1 MLKVCIIGCGMIA
14 RSAHIPA
21 YKYHSEYYEVTAVCD
36 MFEESAKAVA
46 EEFSIPNYYTD
57 AETMLKEQKADVVS
71 VCSPNMSHKHFVML
85 ALSYGANVLC
95 EKPLA
100 FNYNDAKEMFDLAK
114 KQNKVL
120 MACQTA
126 RFTPDRKKAIEIIEK
141 DTLGEVYYAEVSR
154 IRRRGIPTWG
164 KFHLKEY
171 SGGGALVDIG
181 VHIMDSALWLMGNP
195 EPTTVKANMLKVHT
209 EELGSAKSSGALKE
223 NVVTNNFNPDEMNV
237 ESFASGTVSFKNGAT
252 LSFKVSWAAN
262 LAEANNIVLSGSKA
276 GIDTEN
282 HIMYQGENGIS
293 EYSTQPEK
301 LSNEAFYGHF
311 YVIENLALVLTKGEE
326 MIIKPEETLNVTAVL
341 QAAYLS
347 AEENRE
353 VKIEEIKGDNFEN

>member
-21 YKYHSEYYEVTAVCD
+21 YLYHSKYYEITAVCD
-36 MFEESAKAVA
+36 CSQESAKKTAQ
-46 EEFSIPNYYTD
+46 EFGIKNYYSD
-57 AETMLKEQKADVVS
+57 VETMLKEQSPDVVS
-71 VCSPNMSHKHFVML
+71 VCSPNMSHKENVI
-85 ALSYGANVLC
+85 LSLKYGANVLC

-100 FNYNDAKEMFDLAK
+100 FNYKDAKEMFDLAK

-126 RFTPDRKKAIEIIEK
+126 RFMPERRKAFELKQSGL
-141 DTLGEVYYAEVSR
+141 LGDVYFAEVSR

-181 VHIMDSALWLMGNP
+181 VHILDSAIWLMDNP
-195 EPTTVKANMLKVHT
+195 KPLSVTANTLKVHT
-209 EELGSAKSSGALKE
+209 NELGSAKGSGALKE
-223 NVVTNNFNPDEMNV
+223 NVEIKKFDPDEMNV
-237 ESFASGTVSFKNGAT
+237 ESFASGLVKFENGAS

-262 LAEANNIVLSGSKA
+262 LKEANNIILSGEKA

-282 HIMYQGENGIS
+282 RIIFEGENGIT
-293 EYSTQPEK
+293 EYKPEPEK
-301 LSNEAFYGHF
+301 LRDEAFFGHF
-311 YVIENLALVLTKGEE
+311 YVIENFAEVLTLGKEP
-326 MIIKPEETLNVTAVL
+326 IIKPEETINVSAIL
-341 QAAYLS
+341 EAAYLS
-347 AEENRE
+347 ADNNRE
-353 VKIEEIKGDNFEN
+353 IFLEELKND